1 MRILLIE
8 DSITDIQA
16 FKTSARAWS
25 IGKAETIEVEEC
37 VTLESAFS
45 RLSSPND
52 LDGIVL
58 DLKLPHEANGEEVI
72 KRIGELYLRIP
83 IVVLSGTPSELDDDY
98 QAMCLKCFIKGEQH
112 ERQILDLLWDC
123 KRSGLMDLIG
133 GKGLFE
139 KHLKTVFD
147 KCIVPR
153 FDDWRN
159 MMKTVE
165 PDKADTV
172 TSEALS
178 RHVLTCLGL
187 LLSNDTETIQPEECY
202 VLLPDETISC
212 PRPGMIL
219 KDSNE
224 VHYLVLNP
232 ACDLAIRS
240 NGSANSDVMLLVP
253 IDSERD
259 TLKALMQAPANGA
272 TLSSKQKRHN
282 AGIRENAYK
291 NKEPIRFHWL
301 PRCGKFEGGF
311 VNFRNVF
318 TCDSAKFGNEY
329 IVCENKFIVHPD
341 VLKNIQSR
349 FASYYARQGQPD
361 IDFSR
366 FSSEAIDGYW

>member
-52 LDGIVL
+52 LDGIIL

-202 VLLPDETISC
+202 VLLPDEVISC

-259 TLKALMQAPANGA
+259 TLKALMGRLCPRN
-272 TLSSKQKRHN
+272 KR
-282 AGIRENAYK
+282 GIMLAY
-291 NKEPIRFHWL
+291 ERMLIRT
-301 PRCGKFEGGF
+301 K
-311 VNFRNVF
+311 
-318 TCDSAKFGNEY
+318 
-329 IVCENKFIVHPD
+329 
-341 VLKNIQSR
+341 SR
-349 FASYYARQGQPD
+349 FDSIGFRGAANLKEVLLTSVMCLPVIAQSLEMN
-361 IDFSR
+361 ILFAKT
-366 FSSEAIDGYW
+366 SSLFIQMF